1 MIDSVPAGVLN
12 WFNNFLIHMSQ
23 FVNSQLLLG
32 NPNETVSARVWRNRH
47 TRLGAFLV
55 AVLDKI
61 FFWEDDHCL
70 NSHIQDLI
78 FANSI
83 LTDAN

>member
-47 TRLGAFLV
+47 KRLGAVAV
-55 AVLDKI
+55 AVLDKV
-61 FFWEDDHCL
+61 FFWEDSHCM
-70 NSHIQDLI
+70 NSHIEDLL
-78 FANSI
+78 FAKFLMN
-83 LTDAN
+83 DDN